1 MKKPHPRDYGF
12 ENESEVRL
20 AITNEDQRT
29 AKISRVGFLSF
40 LIAFLVS
47 AAGVLLVVE
56 STTSAVLI
64 WPSEGSLLFVQFVTV
79 VVSAVTGIMLGLTI
93 AFSARA
99 LAEMLWQPSSRYTK
113 AKQYLDANWMWKRI
127 LQREYGYES

>member
-29 AKISRVGFLSF
+29 AKISRVGLLSF

-47 AAGVLLVVE
+47 AAGVLLVAE
-56 STTSAVLI
+56 STTSAVFI

-99 LAEMLWQPSSRYTK
+99 LAERLWQPSSRYTK